1 MRANQPAVCLF
12 ILMMLAGAASA
23 QINPPTCDVTNTV
36 VVRETIE
43 VTNTVFDGGCTR
55 YIAGPE
61 LGDGSQDE
69 DQDPV
74 FRVINGMLRNVV
86 LGAPA
91 ADGIHTEGNVTLNN
105 VTWED
110 VGEDA
115 LTIKRSGTVVIDG
128 GRAFN
133 ADDKVFQINAASTFT
148 VRNFIASN
156 GGKFIRQNGGTT
168 FRVSMFIDMC
178 DISNMDEAIART
190 DSPTTTVRMT
200 NTRYSN
206 IGDALFIGF
215 APGNVSQQNNVEY

>member
-1 MRANQPAVCLF
+1 MRVSQLAPALWLF
-12 ILMMLAGAASA
+12 ILMVGSASA
-23 QINPPTCDVTNTV
+23 QNPPTCTVTDEV
-36 VVRETIE
+36 IVRATIE
-43 VTNTVFDGGCTR
+43 VTNTVFDGNCTR

-61 LGDGSQDE
+61 LGDGSQSE

-74 FRVINGMLRNVV
+74 FRVINGVLRNVV

-91 ADGIHTEGNVTLNN
+91 ADGIHTEGDVTLSN

-115 LTIKRSGTVVIDG
+115 LTIKRPGNVVIDG

-133 ADDKVFQINAASTFT
+133 ADDKVFQVNAASTFT
-148 VRNFIASN
+148 VRNFLANN

-168 FRVSMFIDMC
+168 FTVNIFIDLC
-178 DISNMDEAIART
+178 DISDMDEAIVRT

-215 APGNVSQQNNVEY
+215 APGNVSQQGNTEY

>member
-1 MRANQPAVCLF
+1 MRINQSALCLF
-12 ILMMLAGAASA
+12 ILMMLAGVAGA
-23 QINPPTCDVTNTV
+23 QNPPTCTVTNTV
-36 VVRETIE
+36 IVRATIVVS
-43 VTNTVFDGGCTR
+43 NTAFDGGCTQ

-69 DQDPV
+69 DQKPV

-105 VTWED
+105 VHWRD

-115 LTIKRSGTVVIDG
+115 LTVKRSGSVTIDG
-128 GRAFN
+128 GTAFN

-148 VRNFIASN
+148 VRNFVASN

-168 FRVSMFIDMC
+168 FTVAMFIDSC

-190 DSPTTTVRMT
+190 DSPTTTVRLT

-215 APGNVSQQNNVEY
+215 APGNVSQSGNTEY

>member
-1 MRANQPAVCLF
+1 MRFNQPALCLF
-12 ILMMLAGAASA
+12 ILMMLAGVASA
-23 QINPPTCDVTNTV
+23 QNPPTCNVTNTV
-36 VVRETIE
+36 IVRATIV
-43 VTNTVFDGGCTR
+43 VTNTAFDGGCTR
-55 YIAGPE
+55 YVAGPE
-61 LGDGSQDE
+61 LGDGSQNE
-69 DQDPV
+69 SQKPV

-91 ADGIHTEGNVTLNN
+91 ADGIHTEGNVTLSNI
-105 VTWED
+105 TWQD

-115 LTIKRSGTVVIDG
+115 MTIKKSGIVTIDG

-133 ADDKVFQINAASTFT
+133 ADDKIFQINAASTFT

-168 FRVSMFIDMC
+168 FTVNIFIDRC

-215 APGNVSQQNNVEY
+215 APGNVSQSNNVEY

>member
-1 MRANQPAVCLF
+1 MRAKQPALCLF
-12 ILMMLAGAASA
+12 ILMLLAGVASA
-23 QINPPTCDVTNTV
+23 QNCPVTNTV
-36 VVRETIE
+36 VVRATIE

-69 DQDPV
+69 DQQPV

-91 ADGIHTEGNVTLNN
+91 ADGIHTEGNVTLMN
-105 VTWED
+105 VNWED

-128 GRAFN
+128 GSAFN

-148 VRNFIASN
+148 VRNFFASN
-156 GGKFIRQNGGTT
+156 GGKLIRQNGGTT
-168 FRVSMFIDMC
+168 FTVSIFINNC
-178 DISNMDEAIART
+178 RIENMDEAIART

-200 NTRYSN
+200 NTLYSN

-215 APGNVSQQNNVEY
+215 APGNVSQQNNTEY

>member
-1 MRANQPAVCLF
+1 MRADRTALCLF
-12 ILMMLAGAASA
+12 ILMMLVGVASA
-23 QINPPTCDVTNTV
+23 QVNPPTCNVTNTV
-36 VVRETIE
+36 IVRATIVVS
-43 VTNTVFDGGCTR
+43 NTAFDGGCTR
-55 YIAGPE
+55 YVAGPE
-61 LGDGSQDE
+61 LGDGGQGE
-69 DQDPV
+69 DQKPV
-74 FRVINGMLRNVV
+74 FKVIGGMLRNVV

-91 ADGIHTEGNVTLNN
+91 ADGIHTEGNVTLSNI
-105 VTWED
+105 TWED

-115 LTIKRSGTVVIDG
+115 MTIKKSGTVTIDG

-133 ADDKVFQINAASTFT
+133 ADDKIFQINAASTFN

-168 FRVSMFIDMC
+168 FTVNIFIDNC
-178 DISNMDEAIART
+178 DISDMDEAIART

-215 APGNVSQQNNVEY
+215 APGNVSQSGNTEY

>member
-1 MRANQPAVCLF
+1 MRLNQSALCLF
-12 ILMMLAGAASA
+12 ILMMLVGVAGA
-23 QINPPTCDVTNTV
+23 QNPPTCPVTNTV
-36 VVRETIE
+36 TVRATIE

-69 DQDPV
+69 DQQPV

-105 VTWED
+105 VHWQD

-115 LTIKRSGTVVIDG
+115 LTVKRSGTVTIDG
-128 GRAFN
+128 GTAFN
-133 ADDKVFQINAASTFT
+133 ADDKIFQINAASTFT
-148 VRNFIASN
+148 VRNFVASN

-168 FRVSMFIDMC
+168 FTVNMFIDSC

-190 DSPTTTVRMT
+190 DSRTTTVRMT

-215 APGNVSQQNNVEY
+215 ASGNVSQSDNTEY